1 MPPDRLAEELKGVG
15 ACSLRVTKFSDPASI
30 LVVEDET
37 FVRMAAVDVLS
48 DTGATL
54 YEAGDADEA
63 LTLIEAHP
71 EIDLIFTDI
80 SMPGEMDGMALA
92 RRVHHLRPAMAIVVT
107 SGKHRLLDS
116 ELPDDGIFLA
126 KPYRAEQL
134 VRAVERQLAGAA

>member
-1 MPPDRLAEELKGVG
+1 
-15 ACSLRVTKFSDPASI
+15 VTGIPSPASI

-37 FVRMAAVDVLS
+37 FVRMVAVDVLS

-80 SMPGEMDGMALA
+80 SMPGEIDGMALA
-92 RRVHHLRPAMAIVVT
+92 RRVHELRPTMAIVVT
-107 SGKHRLLDS
+107 SGKHRLRDS
-116 ELPDDGIFLA
+116 DLPDDGIFLA

-134 VRAVERQLAGAA
+134 VRAVERQLARAA